1 MTNREVLEAV
11 SRATGIAGLA
21 ERGGKMR
28 RSLPWLSGR
37 AVKGQGSTLWLAFV
51 WAEQPEGINFWRAVD
66 KAIEEF
72 ENEEEL
78 ERKLATLKDVVD
90 EYRLGLV

>member
-21 ERGGKMR
+21 ERAGKMR
-28 RSLPWLSGR
+28 RSRPWLSGR

-51 WAEQPEGINFWRAVD
+51 WAEQPEGVAFWGAVD
-66 KAIEEF
+66 KAIDEF
-72 ENEEEL
+72 ENEE
-78 ERKLATLKDVVD
+78 
-90 EYRLGLV
+90 